1 MGSKPA
7 KVAYE
12 TRLHLYA
19 LLGGAP
25 AVVTSLVLLAFG
37 DHAPKTVWTFG
48 VLAVG
53 AWLGLAA
60 YVRADVVRSFRNLG
74 NLVSALREGDYS
86 LRGRAARSDDALGE
100 ALGEV
105 NALSAVLREQRLESM
120 EATALLEKIIE
131 SVDVS
136 LFAFDHEHQLRLVN
150 RAGERLLGPRPGGFV
165 GVTAR
170 DLGLDALLEGTAPRT
185 FAMPFAGGKG
195 PWELRRATFRQ
206 RGLQHELVV
215 LADLHRALREEER
228 AAWQRLVRV
237 IGHEINNSLA
247 PIQSIAGHMHS
258 MLDEPG
264 PERPD
269 DWEDD
274 LRSGLSVIARRAEAL
289 GRFLRAYAQLA
300 RLPPPKLTDVDVA
313 PWIER
318 IAALETRVP
327 LRVTAGPKVVMAAD
341 PDQLDQL
348 LINLV
353 RNAAEA
359 TLETKGSGIELT
371 WIHTAGAVE
380 VLVLD
385 DGPGISSTENL
396 FVPFFTTKPSGSGI
410 GLVLARQI
418 AEGHGGT
425 LALESREGH
434 RGCVARL
441 RIPVS

>member
-25 AVVTSLVLLAFG
+25 AVATSLALLVFG

-48 VLAVG
+48 VLSVG

-60 YVRADVVRSFRNLG
+60 YVRADIVRSLRNVA
-74 NLVSALREGDYS
+74 NLVAAVREGDYS
-86 LRGRAARSDDALGE
+86 LRGRAQRSDDALGE

-105 NALSAVLREQRLESM
+105 NALSAILREQRLESM
-120 EATALLEKIIE
+120 EAMALLEKVIE
-131 SVDVS
+131 SVDVA
-136 LFAFDHEHQLRLVN
+136 LFAFDHEHHLRLLN

-165 GVTAR
+165 GASAR
-170 DLGLDALLEGTAPRT
+170 DLGLDALLEGAAPRT
-185 FAMPFAGGKG
+185 FAMVFAGGKG

-206 RGLQHELVV
+206 HGLQHELVV

-247 PIQSIAGHMHS
+247 PIQSIAGHMHGL
-258 MLDEPG
+258 LDEPD
-264 PERPD
+264 RPD
-269 DWEDD
+269 DWEED

-313 PWIER
+313 PWIAR

-327 LRVTAGPKVVMAAD
+327 LRVTPGPKVTMAAD

-371 WIHTAGAVE
+371 WLHTAGAVE

-385 DGPGISSTENL
+385 DGPGISNTENL

-434 RGCVARL
+434 RGCAARL
-441 RIPVS
+441 RIPVA

>member
-1 MGSKPA
+1 MGSKPD

-25 AVVTSLVLLAFG
+25 AVATSLVLLAFG

-48 VLAVG
+48 VLSVG

-60 YVRADVVRSFRNLG
+60 YVRADIVRSLRNVA
-74 NLVSALREGDYS
+74 NLVAALREGDYS
-86 LRGRAARSDDALGE
+86 LRGRSARSDDALGE

-105 NALSAVLREQRLESM
+105 NALSAVLREQRLASM
-120 EATALLEKIIE
+120 EATALLEKVIE
-131 SVDVS
+131 SVDVA
-136 LFAFDHEHQLRLVN
+136 LFAFDHERNLRLVN
-150 RAGERLLGPRPGGFV
+150 RAGERLLGPRPGGFL
-165 GVTAR
+165 GATAQE
-170 DLGLDALLEGTAPRT
+170 LGFDALLEGAAPRT
-185 FAMPFAGGKG
+185 FAMAFAGGKG

-247 PIQSIAGHMHS
+247 PIQSIAGHMHGI
-258 MLDEPG
+258 LDEAD
-264 PERPD
+264 RPH

-300 RLPPPKLTDVDVA
+300 RLPPPKLTDVEVA
-313 PWIER
+313 SWIER

-327 LRVTAGPKVVMAAD
+327 LRVVPGPKVTMAAD

-359 TLETKGSGIELT
+359 TLETKGTGIELT

-380 VLVLD
+380 VLVVD
-385 DGPGISSTENL
+385 DGPGISNTENL

-425 LALESREGH
+425 LGLEPREGH

-441 RIPVS
+441 RIPVAQ